1 MSAAQSIHIEAPVE
15 RVFDWFR
22 DPGNWLT
29 SLNPGTRREETTQ
42 VHVTQEGLGTF
53 HVWAM
58 KPLPGIRFEPF
69 AVCTG
74 FVPNKR
80 IVDRWSLPFYGT
92 YTYTF
97 DAEGS
102 GTRVTLQRHP
112 RSIWRLRPLD
122 ALVDRLEGRS
132 NDTFLA
138 KLKAYLESTGTPGTA
153 AGQVPAPGVARGATA
168 G

>member
-15 RVFDWFR
+15 KVFQWFR
-22 DPGNWLT
+22 NPGNWQP
-29 SLNPGTRREETTQ
+29 SLSPDSRREKIAQ

-58 KPLPGIRFEPF
+58 TVLPGVRFEPF
-69 AVCTG
+69 AVCTE

-92 YTYTF
+92 YAYTF
-97 DAEGS
+97 DAENS

-112 RSIWRLRPLD
+112 RSFWRLRPLD
-122 ALVDRLEGRS
+122 KLVDRFEGRS
-132 NDTFLA
+132 NEKFLG
-138 KLKAYLESTGTPGTA
+138 KLKQFMESPGA
-153 AGQVPAPGVARGATA
+153 PAVPLPA
-168 G
+168 